1 MTLKA
6 ALKRLVVSSPDPAR
20 LGDFYARVFDY
31 RATPAGEE
39 CRCEAEAR
47 SLWIRR
53 GSPNGLLE
61 SHFAFRHAPALERYA
76 AELRAREVP
85 HRRVQLS
92 GSAALVVT
100 DPEGREVWFRAG
112 KRGERRRAAD
122 IPEVIGTS
130 VAPRPAPIPARLQHY
145 AVRTPAP
152 QALAD
157 FYVEQLGFV
166 MSDTVRDAGGELAAA
181 FLRTDAEHHAVAIF
195 KAAEPRFD
203 HFSCETRSWRAL
215 RDWAD
220 RVASR
225 AVNLAWGIGRHGP
238 GNDTFFMVADPDG
251 NLAEISSDLEVCA
264 EDRPAGLWELRP
276 ETLNRWGIA
285 LARS

>member
-6 ALKRLVVSSPDPAR
+6 VLKRIVISSPDPGR
-20 LGDFYARVFDY
+20 LGDFYGRAFDY
-31 RATPAGEE
+31 RVTLVGEE
-39 CRCEAEAR
+39 CRCEADAR

-53 GSPNGLLE
+53 GPPNRLLE

-85 HRRVQLS
+85 HRRVELE
-92 GSAALVVT
+92 GTAALVMT
-100 DPEGREVWFRAG
+100 DPDGREVWFRAG
-112 KRGERRRAAD
+112 RRLERHRAV
-122 IPEVIGTS
+122 EVPAITGAAIS
-130 VAPRPAPIPARLQHY
+130 GRPAAIPARLQHY
-145 AVRTPAP
+145 ALRSPTP

-157 FYVEQLGFV
+157 FYAEQVGLV
-166 MSDTVRDAGGELAAA
+166 TSDAVRDGSGELTAA
-181 FLRTDAEHHAVAIF
+181 FLRSDAEHHAIAIF
-195 KAAEPRFD
+195 RAPESRMD
-203 HFSCETRSWRAL
+203 HFSCETRSWRSL

-225 AVNLAWGIGRHGP
+225 AVPIAWGIGRHGP

-264 EDRPAGLWELRP
+264 EDRPAGTWEHRP
-276 ETLNRWGIA
+276 ETLNRWGVA
-285 LARS
+285 LLRS

>member
-6 ALKRLVVSSPDPAR
+6 ALKRLVISSPDPAR
-20 LGDFYARVFDY
+20 LGDFYARAFEY
-31 RATPAGEE
+31 RMTLAGEE
-39 CRCEAEAR
+39 CRCEADAR

-53 GSPNGLLE
+53 GPSNGLLE
-61 SHFAFRHAPALERYA
+61 SHFAFRHAPALERYG

-92 GSAALVVT
+92 DSIALIVT

-112 KRGERRRAAD
+112 RRGERRSAAD
-122 IPEVIGTS
+122 IPEVTGAT
-130 VAPRPAPIPARLQHY
+130 VNPRPTTIPARLQHY
-145 AVRTPAP
+145 ALRTAAP
-152 QALAD
+152 QVLAD

-166 MSDTVRDAGGELAAA
+166 TSDWVRDGSGELTAA
-181 FLRTDAEHHAVAIF
+181 FLRSDSEHHAIALF
-195 KAAEPRFD
+195 RSAAPRLD

-225 AVNLAWGIGRHGP
+225 SVSLAWGIGRHGP

-264 EDRPAGLWELRP
+264 EDRPAGVWEHRP
-276 ETLNRWGIA
+276 ETLNRWGVA
-285 LARS
+285 LLRS